1 LPPEGRLCRLIC
13 CGVNDPMKFRT
24 EDDSMGSVDVPESAY
39 YGAQTFRASENF
51 KISELKLP
59 GEFISAVALI
69 KKCAAQTHMEL
80 GFLDQKISEAI
91 QKAADEIIDGKF
103 QDQFIIDVF
112 QTGSGTS
119 ANMNVN
125 EVIAGR
131 ANEILTGKRGG
142 KSPVHPNDHVNRGQ
156 SSNDVI
162 PSAIH
167 ISALNLLLIK
177 LVPSLEQL
185 CIAFLQKS
193 FEFKTIKKI
202 GRTHLQDAIP
212 LTLGD
217 EFSGYARQIK
227 LGIERING
235 VKNRLAELALGGT
248 AVGTGLNTHPD
259 FAQKTISLISKELN
273 ISFTE
278 AVNHFE
284 AQAAQDSAVEVSGV
298 LKTLSVSLIKISNDL
313 RWLSS
318 GPRCGLGE
326 ITLPSLQPGSSM
338 MPGKINPV
346 IAEAAI
352 QVAFQVIGND
362 TAITMAGQSG
372 NFELNVSLPLIAYNL
387 IQSINLS
394 ARASKHLAERCVEG
408 IEANRAKC
416 ESNIELSLA
425 MATHLVPEIGYDQA
439 AAIAKKAFDSGK
451 TVREIALEE
460 NIIPRD
466 ILEGLLK

>member
-1 LPPEGRLCRLIC
+1 
-13 CGVNDPMKFRT
+13 MKFRN
-24 EDDSMGSVDVPESAY
+24 EYDSMGSVKVPEDAY

-51 KISELKLP
+51 KISELRLP
-59 GEFISAVALI
+59 GELTSAVALI
-69 KKCAAQTHMEL
+69 KKCAAQSHLEL
-80 GFLDQKISEAI
+80 GLLDQAISEAI
-91 QKAADEIIDGKF
+91 QKAAEEIIDGKL
-103 QDQFIIDVF
+103 QDQFIVDVF

-142 KSPVHPNDHVNRGQ
+142 NSPVHPNDHVNLGQ

-167 ISALNLLLIK
+167 ISVLKLILTK

-185 CIAFLQKS
+185 CVALLQKS
-193 FEFKTIKKI
+193 FEFKDIQKI

-227 LGIERING
+227 LGIERIKN

-248 AVGTGLNTHPD
+248 AVGTGANAHPE
-259 FAQKTISLISKELN
+259 FAQLTIGYISKETG
-273 ISFTE
+273 IPFIE
-278 AVNHFE
+278 AANHFE
-284 AQAAQDSAVEVSGV
+284 AQAAQDAAVETSGM
-298 LKTLSVSLIKISNDL
+298 LKTLAVSLIKISNDI

-326 ITLPSLQPGSSM
+326 ITIPSLQPGSSM

-346 IAEAAI
+346 IPEAVI

-362 TAITMAGQSG
+362 MSIAMAGQSG

-387 IQSINLS
+387 IQSVSLS
-394 ARASKHLAERCVEG
+394 ARASKHLAERCIEG
-408 IEANRAKC
+408 ILANREKC
-416 ESNIELSLA
+416 ESNIEKSLA
-425 MATHLVPEIGYDQA
+425 MATFLVPEIGYDQA
-439 AAIAKKAFDSGK
+439 ASLSKKAFDSGK
-451 TVREIALEE
+451 TIREVALEE
-460 NIIPRD
+460 NMVSRE
-466 ILEGLLK
+466 ILERLLP

>member
-1 LPPEGRLCRLIC
+1 
-13 CGVNDPMKFRT
+13 MKVRT
-24 EDDSMGSVDVPESAY
+24 EIDSMGSVMVPEDAY

-51 KISELKLP
+51 IISELRLP

-69 KKCAAQTHMEL
+69 KKCAVQTNLEL
-80 GFLDQKISEAI
+80 GLLDQNIAEAI
-91 QKAADEIIDGKF
+91 QKAADEIIDGKL
-103 QDQFIIDVF
+103 QDQFILDVF

-142 KSPVHPNDHVNRGQ
+142 KSPVHPNDHVNLGQ

-167 ISALNLLLIK
+167 ISALKLILTK

-185 CIAFLQKS
+185 CVALLQKS
-193 FEFKTIKKI
+193 FEFKSIKKI

-227 LGIERING
+227 LGIERIKN
-235 VKNRLAELALGGT
+235 VKSRLSELALGGT
-248 AVGTGLNTHPD
+248 AVGTGVNAHSE
-259 FAQKTISLISKELN
+259 FAKKTIGFIANETS

-284 AQAAQDSAVEVSGV
+284 AQAARDTVVETSGV
-298 LKTLSVSLIKISNDL
+298 LKTIAVSLIKISNDI

-326 ITLPSLQPGSSM
+326 ITIPSLQPGSSM

-346 IAEAAI
+346 MAEAVI

-362 TAITMAGQSG
+362 TSITLAGQSG
-372 NFELNVSLPLIAYNL
+372 NFELNVSLPIIAYNL

-394 ARASKHLAERCVEG
+394 ARASKHLAERCIEG
-408 IEANRAKC
+408 VLANREKC
-416 ESNIELSLA
+416 ESNIEKSLA
-425 MATHLVPEIGYDQA
+425 MATYLVPEIGYDQSA
-439 AAIAKKAFDSGK
+439 ALAKKAFDSGK
-451 TVREIALEE
+451 TIREVALEE
-460 NIIPRD
+460 NVISKEVLDR
-466 ILEGLLK
+466 LLP

>member
-1 LPPEGRLCRLIC
+1 
-13 CGVNDPMKFRT
+13 MKFRT
-24 EDDSMGSVDVPESAY
+24 EDDSMGRVKVPEDAY

-51 KISELKLP
+51 KISELRLP
-59 GEFISAVALI
+59 SEFISAAVLI
-69 KKCAAQTHMEL
+69 KKCAAQTHFDL
-80 GFLDQKISEAI
+80 GLLNQEISEAI
-91 QKAADEIIDGKF
+91 KKAADEIIDGKF
-103 QDQFIIDVF
+103 QDQFIVDVF

-142 KSPVHPNDHVNRGQ
+142 KSLVHPNDHVNLGQ

-167 ISALNLLLIK
+167 ISALKLILTK

-185 CIAFLQKS
+185 CVALLQKS
-193 FEFKTIKKI
+193 FEFKSIKKI

-227 LGIERING
+227 LGIDRIKN
-235 VKNRLAELALGGT
+235 VKSRLAELALGGT
-248 AVGTGLNTHPD
+248 AVGTGINAHPE
-259 FAQKTISLISKELN
+259 FAKKTIGLIAKETS

-278 AVNHFE
+278 AANHFE
-284 AQAAQDSAVEVSGV
+284 AQAARDTAVETSGM
-298 LKTLSVSLIKISNDL
+298 LKTIAVSLIKISNDI

-326 ITLPSLQPGSSM
+326 ITIPSLQPGSSM

-346 IAEAAI
+346 IAEAVI

-362 TAITMAGQSG
+362 TSITLAGQSG
-372 NFELNVSLPLIAYNL
+372 NFELNVCLPIIAYNL

-394 ARASKHLAERCVEG
+394 ARASKHLAERCIEG
-408 IEANRAKC
+408 AWANREKC
-416 ESNIELSLA
+416 ESNIEKSLA
-425 MATHLVPEIGYDQA
+425 MATFLVPEIGYDQA
-439 AAIAKKAFDSGK
+439 AALAKKAFDSGK
-451 TVREIALEE
+451 TVREVALEE
-460 NIIPRD
+460 NVASKEVLD
-466 ILEGLLK
+466 QLLP